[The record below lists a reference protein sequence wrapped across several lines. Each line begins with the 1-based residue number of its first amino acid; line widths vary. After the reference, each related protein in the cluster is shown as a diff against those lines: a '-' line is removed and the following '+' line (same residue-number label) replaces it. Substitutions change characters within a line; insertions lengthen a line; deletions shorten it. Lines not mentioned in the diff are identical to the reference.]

1 MPQFSWK
8 GKKII
13 AWWLL
18 LIQLFS
24 PLLFFS
30 TSIANAVENA
40 EMADT
45 ISGIQSL
52 MNDAKEHDN
61 IVTKESLTSS
71 SQGETSLFPSER
83 LSSGHYPLE
92 MPPSLEIKANSTE
105 TINPILPNLG
115 GAETS
120 AEDNTDQALASIA
133 SQVGNILA
141 NRNAVDASIGYAKI
155 LAKGWLISDLTI
167 G

>member
-45 ISGIQSL
+45 ISGI
-52 MNDAKEHDN
+52 
-61 IVTKESLTSS
+61 
-71 SQGETSLFPSER
+71 
-83 LSSGHYPLE
+83 
-92 MPPSLEIKANSTE
+92 
-105 TINPILPNLG
+105 
-115 GAETS
+115 
-120 AEDNTDQALASIA
+120 
-133 SQVGNILA
+133 
-141 NRNAVDASIGYAKI
+141 
-155 LAKGWLISDLTI
+155 
-167 G
+167 